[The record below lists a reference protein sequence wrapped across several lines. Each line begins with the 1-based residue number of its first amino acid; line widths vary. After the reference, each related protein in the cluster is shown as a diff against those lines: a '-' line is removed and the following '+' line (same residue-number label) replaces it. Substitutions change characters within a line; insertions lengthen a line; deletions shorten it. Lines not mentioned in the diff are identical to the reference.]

1 MDKRESRHFCHN
13 RVRKWLEMPA
23 NGTLDIVLL
32 AKSKFGL
39 NIIDISTKHSQ
50 YQVALR
56 NRLSKTVNEDVK
68 YVYNSTKSNNL
79 QYDRFKNYREVL
91 KEIVN
96 DKISKVTSLTTQSIV
111 VKALWQETSSLD
123 VKKWHHSLNKLPKNI
138 YNFCIR
144 YLKHTLPTLKNV
156 VLWNKNQS
164 SLCNACQNTQTL
176 QHVVSAC
183 KVHLDRRR
191 SIHQET

>member
-79 QYDRFKNYREVL
+79 QYDRFKNCREVL
-91 KEIVN
+91 KEIMN
-96 DKISKVTSLTTQSIV
+96 DKISYLVTS
-111 VKALWQETSSLD
+111 
-123 VKKWHHSLNKLPKNI
+123 NI
-138 YNFCIR
+138 
-144 YLKHTLPTLKNV
+144 
-156 VLWNKNQS
+156 S
-164 SLCNACQNTQTL
+164 
-176 QHVVSAC
+176 
-183 KVHLDRRR
+183 
-191 SIHQET
+191 